1 MVALWADAYAEAA
14 RAEMPMRQVAEAL
27 ESLRE
32 SALDGDALEALR
44 EADNQL
50 GVAFGTPL
58 EGTVWKLRAAME
70 EALIAAIESP
80 DERRRRELFG
90 LLLAHSRIGLL
101 RRVLDGWAVSA
112 QPGDAARGELLRQVH
127 LEAWPLVHDPMR
139 DLAATLPEGPLRA
152 RLELIIGQIQLFH
165 FGRFGAARE
174 IFERVRSC
182 SPEDLEI
189 VGTIGRWWEQ
199 WGDVERARG
208 LFNEEISRAPDRPSG
223 YVRFGRSLA
232 LAGELESA
240 EAQLNQALAVAPGN
254 TNAMYEL
261 IGLYS
266 RRELG
271 PAHRDSI
278 AKLEKKILLIAP
290 EEEAGLRITIAWF
303 YRQADHLELAT
314 SAYEIATD
322 RFPDRA
328 DAWIGR
334 GACATDRAK
343 AMDAQLDRPRHLQ
356 AAESCF
362 ARALEVDPRS
372 HWAYEGLSVVAE
384 LEGDFARAL
393 GHARDGASGHPDW
406 AMITLVRQGQLH
418 RAAKELPKAECVLGQ
433 ALMLD
438 PGNRDALRELVRV
451 GDDYLYESADREG
464 AIRIYE
470 AIREGWAGVPSAVAA
485 NRLGN
490 LHFYESDFAG
500 AAERYREA
508 ARAEPADPVLHG
520 NLADALLQLT
530 AGKDREKQL
539 AEAIAASRR
548 AIALDPAS
556 PRYAALL
563 RQAEAEHDLL
573 ARYGPGATKWLPT
586 HPPISISVEATLL
599 PEILD
604 KSGAKLNEEAAAAT
618 KALREAIW
626 QHTGLALPAV
636 TFHELAVKSGPGAW
650 VMVTDGEESVSSGFC
665 AGTGEAARREFFLAL
680 EDALLADIPAWLS
693 LDAVSASLRRAGLA
707 DLAEQPVRLLA
718 LREALCEAAQAGP
731 PRADLLA
738 ELAGQESAGSDAEAT
753 RGPAGTGELPELAQ
767 APDLRI
773 GEGLNAATYG
783 AAAEAARQGL
793 FDDTGVVLPR
803 INVSTDGAIPL
814 CGWRLVAGSASDA
827 REVERTGS
835 PGFEGRELA
844 DALRPAVPSMLSR
857 QLLDHYLAGI
867 AAQRPVL
874 VATARTVLGNAGMG
888 TALAERLRRGRS
900 IRNLPVVLE
909 ELIKEALAGTTVG
922 NARHRLSAS
931 Q

>member
-14 RAEMPMRQVAEAL
+14 RADMPMRQVAEAL

-32 SALDGDALEALR
+32 SALDEDALQALR

-50 GVAFGTPL
+50 GAAFGTPL
-58 EGTVWKLRAAME
+58 EGTIWKLRAAME
-70 EALIAAIESP
+70 EGLIAAIEAP

-90 LLLAHSRIGLL
+90 LLLARSRLGLL
-101 RRVLDGWAVSA
+101 RRVLDGWSVSA

-127 LEAWPLVHDPMR
+127 LEAWTLVHDPMR

-152 RLELIIGQIQLFH
+152 RLELIIGQIQVFH

-189 VGTIGRWWEQ
+189 VGTIGQWWEQ

-223 YVRFGRSLA
+223 YVRLGRSLA
-232 LAGELESA
+232 LAGKLESA

-254 TNAMYEL
+254 TGAMYEL
-261 IGLYS
+261 IRLYS
-266 RRELG
+266 RREPG
-271 PAHRDSI
+271 PAHRDDSI

-290 EEEAGLRITIAWF
+290 DEEAGLRTGIADLH
-303 YRQADHLELAT
+303 RQADHLELAT
-314 SAYEIATD
+314 SAYEFATD

-334 GACATDRAK
+334 GACATDRAR
-343 AMDAQLDRPRHLQ
+343 AMDAQRLDRPRHLQ
-356 AAESCF
+356 AAETYF
-362 ARALEVDPRS
+362 ARALEVEPRS
-372 HWAYEGLSVVAE
+372 YWACEGLSVVAE

-393 GHARDGASGHPDW
+393 GHARDGAGAHPDW

-438 PGNRDALRELVRV
+438 PGNREALRELVRV

-490 LHFYESDFAG
+490 LHFYERDFAG

-530 AGKDREKQL
+530 AGKDRGEQL

-563 RQAEAEHDLL
+563 RRAEAEHDLL
-573 ARYGPGATKWLPT
+573 ARYGPEAPKWLPT

-604 KSGAKLNEEAAAAT
+604 ESGAKLNEESAAAAEG
-618 KALREAIW
+618 LREAIW
-626 QHTGLALPAV
+626 QRTGLALPAV

-665 AGTGEAARREFFLAL
+665 AGNGEAARREFFLAL
-680 EDALLADIPAWLS
+680 EEALLAHIPAWLS

-738 ELAGQESAGSDAEAT
+738 ELAGQELAGSDAEAT
-753 RGPAGTGELPELAQ
+753 RGPAGTDELPELAQ

-773 GEGLNAATYG
+773 GERLNAATYEE
-783 AAAEAARQGL
+783 AAKAARQGL

-803 INVSTDGAIPL
+803 IKVSTDGAIPL

-874 VATARTVLGNAGMG
+874 VAAARTVLGNAGMG

-909 ELIKEALAGTTVG
+909 ELMKEALAGTTPT
-922 NARHRLSAS
+922 
-931 Q
+931 